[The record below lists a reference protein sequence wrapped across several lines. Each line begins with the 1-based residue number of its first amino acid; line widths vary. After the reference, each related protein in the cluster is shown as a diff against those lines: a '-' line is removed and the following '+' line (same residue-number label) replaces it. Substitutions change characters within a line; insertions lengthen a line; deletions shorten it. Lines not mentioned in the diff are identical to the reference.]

1 MKPSRKQQQ
10 YANGLRVVTGITGSV
25 NQPTIISNVKKSL
38 EHQAILTVGKNI
50 DSYFVTEEK

>member
-10 YANGLRVVTGITGSV
+10 YANGVRVVTGITGSV
-25 NQPTIISNVKKSL
+25 NQPTIISNVNKSL

-50 DSYFVTEEK
+50 D